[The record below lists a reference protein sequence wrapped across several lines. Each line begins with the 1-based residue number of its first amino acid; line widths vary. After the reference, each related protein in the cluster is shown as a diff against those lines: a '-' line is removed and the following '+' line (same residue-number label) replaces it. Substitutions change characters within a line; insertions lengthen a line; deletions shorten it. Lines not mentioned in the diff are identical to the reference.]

1 MMNLYGIKIW
11 TFYLHF
17 STITRGGATE
27 FSKRKD
33 NINAQPFYAW
43 RARHA
48 WLSHEE
54 VSVCPSCT
62 SLFFT
67 KDGNCQIIV

>member
-1 MMNLYGIKIW
+1 MLNLYGIKIW

-33 NINAQPFYAW
+33 CNAAQPFDAW

-48 WLSHEE
+48 WLSHGK
-54 VSVCPSCT
+54 VSVGTSCT
-62 SLFFT
+62 SLPE
-67 KDGNCQIIV
+67 